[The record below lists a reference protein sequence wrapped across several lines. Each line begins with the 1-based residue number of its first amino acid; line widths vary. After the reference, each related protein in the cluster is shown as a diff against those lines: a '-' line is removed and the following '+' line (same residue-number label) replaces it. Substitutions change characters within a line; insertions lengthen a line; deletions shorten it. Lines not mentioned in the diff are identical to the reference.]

1 MARTLPSQPEVN
13 IGLVGHVDH
22 GKTTLTQA
30 LSGVWTDTHS
40 EERRRGI
47 SIKLGYADTAFYK
60 TDSGQYYATG
70 RRPEGGKDVDSELQ
84 RVVSFV
90 DAPGHETLMAIMIT
104 GASIMDGAMLMVAA
118 NETCPQPQT
127 REHLMALEI
136 AGIKN
141 IVIVQNKIDLVTK
154 DRAMESY
161 KEINEFLKGTIAQ
174 NAPIIPVSAHHD
186 VNLDV
191 LIEAIE
197 QTIPTPNRQD
207 DERAVMHIARSFDV
221 NRPGTRPAKLT
232 GGVIGGSIV
241 EGAFKEG
248 DEIIIGPGRKI
259 EQGNKTRWE
268 PIETTI
274 TSMQGGVLAGI
285 SRVLAGEPFFLN
297 SFKNI
302 ANDGREGYIALAG
315 RREGDK
321 IIVLDLERFGGEILC
336 ARDSYLCS
344 KGQVSIDAATT
355 FTRGQMGLRLFLSNQ
370 NTIFMQ
376 KLSGTGL
383 ACISGNGTVIRQDLE
398 EGQEMVVDARA
409 VCAFSKTIGYQLR
422 LMSSPLAALFGG
434 EGLFFA
440 RLSGPGTFYLQSL
453 PAARQ
458 DGGLRDEGEVAV

>member
-154 DRAMESY
+154 ERAMESY
-161 KEINEFLKGTIAQ
+161 KEIKDFLEGTIAH
-174 NAPIIPVSAHHD
+174 NAPVIPVSAHHD
-186 VNLDV
+186 VNLDI

-197 QTIPTPNRQD
+197 QTIPTPDRQE

-241 EGAFKEG
+241 EGAFREG

-274 TSMQGGVLAGI
+274 TSMQGGGGKRDVMMAGGLCGLGTLLDPSITTADNLSGQVLAKK
-285 SRVLAGEPFFLN
+285 GELPTIRTEC
-297 SFKNI
+297 SI
-302 ANDGREGYIALAG
+302 AVELMDAMVSSDGEGA
-315 RREGDK
+315 DK
-321 IIVLDLERFGGEILC
+321 IYPLRNNEMLMVNVATSTSVGVV
-336 ARDSYLCS
+336 
-344 KGQVSIDAATT
+344 KGAEKGKATLH
-355 FTRGQMGLRLFLSNQ
+355 LRLP
-370 NTIFMQ
+370 IC
-376 KLSGTGL
+376 
-383 ACISGNGTVIRQDLE
+383 AD
-398 EGQEMVVDARA
+398 EGQRVSLSRRVGARWRLIGHG
-409 VCAFSKTIGYQLR
+409 TIQ
-422 LMSSPLAALFGG
+422 
-434 EGLFFA
+434 
-440 RLSGPGTFYLQSL
+440 
-453 PAARQ
+453 
-458 DGGLRDEGEVAV
+458 

>member
-60 TDSGQYYATG
+60 TETGQYYATG

-154 DRAMESY
+154 ERAMESY
-161 KEINEFLKGTIAQ
+161 KEIKDFLEGTIAH
-174 NAPIIPVSAHHD
+174 NAPVIPVSAHHD
-186 VNLDV
+186 VNLDI

-197 QTIPTPNRQD
+197 QTIPTPDRQE

-241 EGAFKEG
+241 EGTFREG

-274 TSMQGGVLAGI
+274 TSMQGGGGKRDIMMAGGLCGLGTLLDPSITTADNLSGQVLAKKGELPTIRTECSI
-285 SRVLAGEPFFLN
+285 SVELMAAMVSGDGEG
-297 SFKNI
+297 
-302 ANDGREGYIALAG
+302 A
-315 RREGDK
+315 DK
-321 IIVLDLERFGGEILC
+321 IYPLRNNEMLMVNVATSTSVGVV
-336 ARDSYLCS
+336 
-344 KGQVSIDAATT
+344 KGAEKGKATLH
-355 FTRGQMGLRLFLSNQ
+355 LRLP
-370 NTIFMQ
+370 IC
-376 KLSGTGL
+376 
-383 ACISGNGTVIRQDLE
+383 AD
-398 EGQEMVVDARA
+398 EGQRISLSRRVGARWRLIGHG
-409 VCAFSKTIGYQLR
+409 TIQ
-422 LMSSPLAALFGG
+422 
-434 EGLFFA
+434 
-440 RLSGPGTFYLQSL
+440 
-453 PAARQ
+453 
-458 DGGLRDEGEVAV
+458 